1 MPTTCSNFPI
11 KCHGILENRE
21 WDFVSS
27 FIKERCIDNPTGFQ
41 SYLCKPTNQNSL
53 KTEKIA

>member
-1 MPTTCSNFPI
+1 VGHLTI
-11 KCHGILENRE
+11 KCHGILENRK

-27 FIKERCIDNPTGFQ
+27 FIKEWCIDNPTGSQ